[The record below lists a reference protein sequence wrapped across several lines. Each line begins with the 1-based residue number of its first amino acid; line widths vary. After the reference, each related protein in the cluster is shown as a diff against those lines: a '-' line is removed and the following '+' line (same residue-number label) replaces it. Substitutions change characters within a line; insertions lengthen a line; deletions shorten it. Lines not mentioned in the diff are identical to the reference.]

1 MNALPQLQLAFQ
13 RYILEGEPAM
23 RERVVSAERIDPERR
38 LQIYFDAYRLR
49 LIEALGTD
57 YEALRAAMG
66 HEAFEAACRAY
77 IEATPSLYRNVR
89 WYGRDL
95 STFLQSWS
103 DQAIFAEIALF
114 EWTLTLAF
122 DAADLPSITFDELA
136 GLPGEQWPTITF
148 ALHPC
153 VNLIELRTN
162 APAFRKASDA
172 GEPLP
177 EAAIAEAPV
186 AWLIWRRDFSVSF
199 RSLGEPEAWA
209 LRAVQNGTS
218 FSELCEGMCEWFEP
232 EEAAPHAA
240 GFLRQWVDEGLIWR
254 FAGEGGEGSE
264 GSEATS

>member
-23 RERVVSAERIDPERR
+23 CERVISAERVDPQQR

-49 LIEALGTD
+49 LVEALSTD
-57 YEALRAAMG
+57 YEALHAAMG
-66 HEAFEAACRAY
+66 HDAFEAACRAY
-77 IEATPSLYRNVR
+77 IEATPSPYRNVR
-89 WYGRDL
+89 WYGGGL
-95 STFLQSWS
+95 SKFLQSRS
-103 DQAIFAEIALF
+103 DQAIFSEIALF

-122 DAADLPSITFDELA
+122 DATDAPSITFDELA
-136 GLPGEQWPTITF
+136 SLPGEQWPTVTF
-148 ALHPC
+148 VLHPC

-177 EAAIAEAPV
+177 EITVAEAPV
-186 AWLIWRRDFSVSF
+186 VWLIWRRDFIVSF
-199 RSLGEPEAWA
+199 RSLAEPEAWA
-209 LRAVQNGTS
+209 LREVQNGTS
-218 FSELCEGMCEWFEP
+218 FSALCEGMCEWFEP

-240 GFLRQWVDEGLIWR
+240 GFLRQWVDEGLI
-254 FAGEGGEGSE
+254 AGVAAGE